1 MNDLEVIELYDNS
14 SDLKRQDF
22 IKNNKTDLKV
32 EHDYEL
38 TTIDDSW
45 LKIIEENIRYI
56 DNILRNPNRFI
67 VNEEEVVKVELARR
81 ITVDSIKHL
90 SKNTNLIQDIDED
103 TGDVTPSKVLNINKE
118 ESFNTYEN
126 RVIYTLIKNLQ
137 TYMSIKKQKI
147 GTGTPTKNDKTLS
160 YTGASKIGK
169 EEVNISLTMNSSL
182 HDKDSTNDFIER
194 INKVEMKV
202 KDLTMSP
209 VYKDLN
215 RLHVALVTPPIKK
228 TNLILKNA
236 NFQHAM
242 TLWNFLQEEMEDK
255 TEHKKGNEVIKDD
268 EKTKKMLNETF
279 LLNYFILNSFNNDG
293 DIINDDEKI
302 KKNKQVLINQFV
314 QKMVLANE
322 ELNFD
327 ELGDMVN
334 KEIQLVKEQT
344 LATEKEIK
352 IIFEATIDEYIESI
366 NNLKLGDENNE
377 NKDK

>member
-1 MNDLEVIELYDNS
+1 MDVKDLFKDI
-14 SDLKRQDF
+14 LKYE
-22 IKNNKTDLKV
+22 NK
-32 EHDYEL
+32 
-38 TTIDDSW
+38 
-45 LKIIEENIRYI
+45 
-56 DNILRNPNRFI
+56 
-67 VNEEEVVKVELARR
+67 
-81 ITVDSIKHL
+81 
-90 SKNTNLIQDIDED
+90 
-103 TGDVTPSKVLNINKE
+103 DVTLEGWVRNNRNQSNFGFIDFNDGTYFQSLQLVYEKE
-118 ESFNTYEN
+118 LKDFES
-126 RVIYTLIKNLQ
+126 I
-137 TYMSIKKQKI
+137 
-147 GTGTPTKNDKTLS
+147 
-160 YTGASKIGK
+160 SKIRVGSAIR
-169 EEVNISLTMNSSL
+169 VNGTIVKSEGSGQS
-182 HDKDSTNDFIER
+182 H
-194 INKVEMKV
+194 EMKV